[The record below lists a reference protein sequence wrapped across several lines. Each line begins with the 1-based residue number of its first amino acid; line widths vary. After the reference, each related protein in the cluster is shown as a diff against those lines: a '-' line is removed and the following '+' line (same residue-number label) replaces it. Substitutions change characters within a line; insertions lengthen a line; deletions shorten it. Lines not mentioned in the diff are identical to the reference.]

1 MKSFILSLFI
11 ILVLTGCDKLVD
23 LGEDSN
29 DLSSGDVF
37 SNDQSA
43 SAVAIHIYRD
53 MMEAVD
59 YANGNIT
66 RHPGLYSDELQKPG
80 GTPTEPDLPWFNS
93 HVLPSDK
100 NLLKLWGK
108 PYDYIYQCNNI
119 LENIADNQR
128 LSDTLKVR
136 LEGESKFLR
145 AFHYFHLVNL
155 FGEVP
160 EVTGTDYRQNLGK
173 ARSSQEQIWQLITND
188 LLDAARL
195 LPDNQ
200 NTTDRTL
207 QTGIRATRWA
217 AKAMLSRAYLY
228 QKNWEKAIQYAS
240 EVINENRYQLEA
252 DLNNVFLVKSR
263 EIMFQLQPVKTGNNS
278 AEATFFLPAQTS
290 SPLLVIREGLYK
302 SFEPNDQRR
311 KNWLGSYVTG
321 GKTYYYPNKYKTRS
335 ATPAK
340 EYNVALRYAELFL
353 IRAEARAHLGNLYG
367 AGSAAEDLNR
377 IRTRA
382 GLTAI
387 TGGLTQKQI
396 LQSIGNER
404 SIEFF
409 AEWGHRWFDLKRM
422 AAFNNPAETRA
433 EEVLRVLKLDF
444 SKYQLLLPVPESE
457 RTVNANL
464 DQNPGYY

>member
-1 MKSFILSLFI
+1 MKPIILGITIILSI
-11 ILVLTGCDKLVD
+11 TGCNKLVD

-66 RHPGLYSDELQKPG
+66 RHPGLYADELQKPG
-80 GTPTEPDLPWFNS
+80 GIPAEPDLPWFNS

-100 NLLKLWGK
+100 NLLKLWAR

-119 LENIADNQR
+119 LENIAGNIR

-145 AFHYFHLVNL
+145 ALHYFYLVNL
-155 FGEVP
+155 FGDVP
-160 EVTGTDYRQNLGK
+160 EVTGTDYRENLGK
-173 ARSSQEQIWQLITND
+173 SRAPQAEIWQLITND

-200 NTTDRTL
+200 NTTDKTL
-207 QTGIRATRWA
+207 QTGIRATKWA
-217 AKAMLSRAYLY
+217 ARALLSRAYLY
-228 QKNWEKAIQYAS
+228 QKDWEKASAYAT
-240 EVINENRYQLEA
+240 ELINENRFQLEP

-263 EIMFQLQPVKTGNNS
+263 EIIFQLQPVKAGNNA
-278 AEATFFLPAQTS
+278 AEATFFLPSTS
-290 SPLLVIREGLYK
+290 SPLLVIRDGLYK
-302 SFEPNDQRR
+302 NFEVNDQRR

-340 EYNVALRYAELFL
+340 EYNVALRYAEIFL
-353 IRAEARAHLGNLYG
+353 IRAEARAQLGHLHG

-377 IRTRA
+377 IRARA
-382 GLTAI
+382 GLAAI
-387 TGGLTQKQI
+387 SGSLTQQQL

-404 SIEFF
+404 RVEFF

-422 AAFNNPAETRA
+422 AAFNNPGETRA
-433 EEVLRVLKLDF
+433 EEILKVLKLDF